1 MADIIEF
8 GNPKMVRLQRDL
20 KERDAEL
27 AATRA
32 QLLDA
37 QQRVGQLSA
46 VNDMLKIQLIE
57 LVTGMGKFSDLVQ
70 QTINNIKVLQS
81 KLPDIK

>member
-8 GNPKMVRLQRDL
+8 GNPKVVRLQRDL
-20 KERDAEL
+20 RGKDEEI
-27 AATRA
+27 AALRA
-32 QLLDA
+32 QLLEA
-37 QQRVGQLSA
+37 QQRVGQLSS

-70 QTINNIKVLQS
+70 QTINNVKVLQS
-81 KLPDIK
+81 KLPDIN

>member
-8 GNPKMVRLQRDL
+8 GNPKVVRLQRDL
-20 KERDAEL
+20 KGKDEEI
-27 AATRA
+27 AALRA
-32 QLLDA
+32 QLLEA
-37 QQRVGQLSA
+37 QQRVGQLSS

-57 LVTGMGKFSDLVQ
+57 LVGKLESFNTLLQ
-70 QTINNIKVLQS
+70 QTLSNIKTLQS